1 MHRAK
6 SMGKSH
12 ADAMQFW
19 TLKEFQ
25 QFISHTTN
33 LAYQTIFTLLY
44 WSGMRE
50 GELLALTYQDF
61 DFNRGIV
68 HITKSYARINGKDMI
83 GPPKTPA
90 SPRDVTLPRQV
101 MNLVQ
106 EFAATS
112 FELDVK
118 S

>member
-83 GPPKTPA
+83 GPGITFGNVDNPSVKIEI
-90 SPRDVTLPRQV
+90 
-101 MNLVQ
+101 LVG
-106 EFAATS
+106 
-112 FELDVK
+112 
-118 S
+118 